1 MNMKST
7 DFKNEIQTN
16 ITALEKNSK
25 EAIENV
31 VGQNY

>member
-16 ITALEKNSK
+16 ITALEKK
-25 EAIENV
+25 A
-31 VGQNY
+31 QKKPLKM